1 MLRLMGS
8 PKGIISAQLQATESK
23 GSCGSKRPF
32 GIEPVIGAPVG
43 EDLTR
48 GPQQDGC
55 GVPAETDELAEHRE
69 PGPGEDALLAE
80 EGGARVAAANRR
92 RLRAGLF
99 DLDRIGR
106 GVFALEDEVGFVGDD
121 PFVAPDLF
129 ELHGLS
135 NTLGKLMCHCSL
147 VALDELDFV
156 WHSHI

>member
-80 EGGARVAAANRR
+80 EGGRALQQRIEGDYERAFLTSTGSGGAF
-92 RLRAGLF
+92 LRWRMRW
-99 DLDRIGR
+99 DLSEMIHSSRPT
-106 GVFALEDEVGFVGDD
+106 F
-121 PFVAPDLF
+121 
-129 ELHGLS
+129 S
-135 NTLGKLMCHCSL
+135 NSM
-147 VALDELDFV
+147 V
-156 WHSHI
+156 